1 MAGFIYIMSNPAFGE
16 LIKIG
21 STNRDPNDYRRQE
34 LDTTGVPDEF
44 KVEYYVFASNYRALE
59 SQIHKQLYD
68 LRPKKNREFFKCPIP
83 KAIDLIRK
91 IGDNNIEFEKIYY
104 VYPKPKKKKLVKN
117 RPNTKNR
124 LNTRTIQEVREIG
137 RKNIETAIKARKRE
151 KKSVKKARKSEKKS
165 VKKENNGWKRQLKM
179 FIFGSEK

>member
-117 RPNTKNR
+117 RPNT
-124 LNTRTIQEVREIG
+124 RTIQEVREIG

-151 KKSVKKARKSEKKS
+151 KKSVKK
-165 VKKENNGWKRQLKM
+165 ENNGWKRQLKM

>member
-117 RPNTKNR
+117 RPNT
-124 LNTRTIQEVREIG
+124 RTIQEVREIG

-151 KKSVKKARKSEKKS
+151 EKS
-165 VKKENNGWKRQLKM
+165 VKKENNGWKRQLK
-179 FIFGSEK
+179 IFFTL